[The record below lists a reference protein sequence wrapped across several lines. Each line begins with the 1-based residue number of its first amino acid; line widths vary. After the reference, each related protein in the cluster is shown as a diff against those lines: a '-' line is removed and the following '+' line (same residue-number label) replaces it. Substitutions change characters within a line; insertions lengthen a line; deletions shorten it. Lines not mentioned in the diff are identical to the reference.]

1 MASIG
6 AQMKMAKAASGV
18 SSAVGKA
25 TGAAKSSKAA
35 ENDDSEEEDS
45 GEEELVDGKTDHKIK
60 GEKKKLEIGDFMD
73 DLMEG
78 FAELYRLA
86 VNGGQTCGEC
96 VRKTTYPIKE
106 SIIGAYDGVASQV
119 NPSTGARAATGR
131 FAATPTFQHE

>member
-1 MASIG
+1 
-6 AQMKMAKAASGV
+6 MKMAKAASGV
-18 SSAVGKA
+18 SGAVSKA
-25 TGAAKSSKAA
+25 TGSASKAA
-35 ENDDSEEEDS
+35 AGKGNEDSEEEDS
-45 GEEELVDGKTDHKIK
+45 GEEELVDGKTDHKLK

-106 SIIGAYDGVASQV
+106 SILGAYDGVSSQV
-119 NPSTGARAATGR
+119 NPSTGSRAATGR
-131 FAATPTFQHE
+131 FAAAPTFRHE

>member
-1 MASIG
+1 MARRLLSRGFRPKANAEEVDQDAVCLIEDKG
-6 AQMKMAKAASGV
+6 CQGCLATRTMKWMWLKHQ
-18 SSAVGKA
+18 
-25 TGAAKSSKAA
+25 TL
-35 ENDDSEEEDS
+35 EP
-45 GEEELVDGKTDHKIK
+45 

-106 SIIGAYDGVASQV
+106 RAEVVLNSATAVVFVLDVADCT
-119 NPSTGARAATGR
+119 NP
-131 FAATPTFQHE
+131 